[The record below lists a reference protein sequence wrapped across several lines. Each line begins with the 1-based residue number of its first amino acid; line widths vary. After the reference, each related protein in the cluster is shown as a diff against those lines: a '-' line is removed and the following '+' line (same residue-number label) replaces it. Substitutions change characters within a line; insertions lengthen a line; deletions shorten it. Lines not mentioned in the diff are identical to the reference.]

1 MNKSNRR
8 EFLKQAALGGIAL
21 VGTKFMPRAFGE
33 DEKPKYVTTIAVV
46 DGDDPAKMTLAAL
59 ELLGGIKKFV
69 KKDQI
74 VAVKPNIAWERPP
87 EFAADTNPEVVAAI
101 VKECLKAGAKKV
113 KVFDRPCMDAR
124 KCYEISGIK
133 AAAEKA
139 GAEVILIENRDA
151 FYQEV
156 EFPKAKELKKWPV
169 VKEILGCDCF
179 INVPVVKDHGSTR
192 LSLGLKNLMGL
203 MGGNRGKIHQNI
215 HQKIADFAT
224 VIKPQLTI
232 ADAYRVMVRRG
243 PNAGT
248 EKDIVM
254 VKKII
259 AGTDPVAVDSYCCT
273 LDPFKLKGDNID
285 YIKFA
290 NELGLGE
297 IDLKKVEILT
307 KKIEKE

>member
-1 MNKSNRR
+1 MKLNRR
-8 EFLKQAALGGIAL
+8 EFLKQAAVGGISLA
-21 VGTKFMPRAFGE
+21 GTAIIPKVFGE
-33 DEKPKYVTTIAVV
+33 GEKPKYVTTIAVV

-59 ELLGGIKKFV
+59 ELLGGMKKFV
-69 KKDQI
+69 KKDQV

-87 EFAADTNPEVVAAI
+87 ELAAETNPEVVATI

-113 KVFDRPCMDAR
+113 KVFDRPCMDPR
-124 KCYEISGIK
+124 KCYDISGIK

-139 GAEVILIENRDA
+139 GAEVILIENRDV
-151 FYQEV
+151 FYKEV
-156 EFPKAKELKKWPV
+156 EFPDGKELKKWPV
-169 VKEILGCDCF
+169 VKEILDCDCF
-179 INVPVVKDHGSTR
+179 INVPVVKSHGATK

-203 MGGNRGKIHQNI
+203 MGGNRGQIHQGI

-224 VIKPQLTI
+224 VIKSHLTV
-232 ADAYRVMVRRG
+232 ADAYRVMVRGG

-248 EKDIVM
+248 AKDIVM

-259 AGTDPVAVDSYCCT
+259 AGADPVAVDSYCCT
-273 LDPFKLKGDNID
+273 LEPFKLKGEDVN

-290 NELGLGE
+290 NEFGLGE

-307 KKIEKE
+307 KKV